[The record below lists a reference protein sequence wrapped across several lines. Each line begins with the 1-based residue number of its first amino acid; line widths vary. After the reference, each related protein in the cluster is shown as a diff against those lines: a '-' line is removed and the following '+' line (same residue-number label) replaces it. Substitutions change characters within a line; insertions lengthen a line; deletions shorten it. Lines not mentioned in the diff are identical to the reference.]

1 MHRFVDFCLILIDIE
16 PGLLLFVLLIPL
28 PLPLGH
34 NPILLNHILLK
45 RIFTLGL
52 IILLF
57 TIIVLLQEATGIG
70 PDFKPPIP
78 LHNLRHLLLLL
89 NRLILLEDLTVELN
103 DFASLE
109 GQPVLFDGC
118 GGVVEWL
125 LGQVVWGLLTD
136 EVQGV

>member
-28 PLPLGH
+28 PLPLRH
-34 NPILLNHILLK
+34 DPILLNHILLK
-45 RIFTLGL
+45 RILTLRL

-70 PDFKPPIP
+70 PHFKPPIP
-78 LHNLRHLLLLL
+78 LHNLRHLFLL
-89 NRLILLEDLTVELN
+89 NRLILLKDLTVELN

-118 GGVVEWL
+118 GGVVA
-125 LGQVVWGLLTD
+125 
-136 EVQGV
+136 